1 MNPEFASGGFLGR
14 ETSAAQSTAEVR
26 TLFDCGTCCLMC
38 GRVGDAYACYARI
51 READSAVWFN
61 RALCLKGGGEY
72 NEAVECLLR
81 ADVALSAP
89 APMPLR
95 PANRLQTLLDE
106 CDAMGEGYLRPM
118 AWDMPRLFPDE
129 ARRQI
134 LRVMVDVGCLA
145 GRYDEVRRIA
155 ARLGRHYKNVDTI
168 LEQLKTRQ

>member
-14 ETSAAQSTAEVR
+14 ETSVAQSTEEVR
-26 TLFDCGTCCLMC
+26 TLFDCGTHCLMC

-51 READSAVWFN
+51 READSTVWFN

-72 NEAVECLLR
+72 NEAFECLLR
-81 ADVALSAP
+81 ADAALSAP

-95 PANRLQTLLDE
+95 PANRLQTLLDG
-106 CDAMGEGYLRPM
+106 CDAMDEGYLRPM
-118 AWDMPRLFPDE
+118 AWNMPRLFPDE
-129 ARRQI
+129 VRRQI

-155 ARLGRHYKNVDTI
+155 ARLGRHYKNVDAI
-168 LEQLKTRQ
+168 LERLNSER